1 MFTRLEPT
9 TDKCDSRVATLLPS
23 DKRFPSRYAG
33 EIHPPKR
40 ETFDVAA
47 RTNTDPKGIV
57 RDVDVYAV
65 HPWGLYMA
73 RPAPG
78 RAQFHYLESWLL
90 PSLGLRATIFHFNPG
105 YERDQD
111 FYLDVA
117 QITVDGQ
124 VWQTE
129 DHYLDLV
136 VRTGSG
142 VELIDVDEL
151 FEAVKEDLVRP
162 ETANAAV
169 QTAVAA
175 IDGLA
180 RHGYD
185 LGQWLA
191 DHEMVLTWRAA

>member
-1 MFTRLEPT
+1 MTVDL
-9 TDKCDSRVATLLPS
+9 
-23 DKRFPSRYAG
+23 
-33 EIHPPKR
+33 HPPKR

-47 RTNTDPKGIV
+47 HTNTDPKGVV
-57 RDVDVYAV
+57 RDVDVYDV

-73 RPAPG
+73 RPTPG

-90 PSLGLRATIFHFNPG
+90 PSLSLRASIFHFNPG

-111 FYLDVA
+111 VYLDIGPIV
-117 QITVDGQ
+117 VDGQ
-124 VWQTE
+124 VWRTQ

-136 VRTGSG
+136 VRTGTD

-151 FEAVKEDLVRP
+151 FEAVRLDLITP
-162 ETANAAV
+162 DTARVAV

-175 IDGLA
+175 VDGLA

-185 LGQWLA
+185 LGRWLA